1 MPIYR
6 AIYDGPPRWFTNQKT
21 RKKYVMIHATAN
33 NATAE
38 NEASYAK
45 RRPDST
51 SSHYYVDD
59 DSIVQSLD
67 TDLRAWHAGNTEGN
81 DHAIAYELTAQNVN
95 VGRAWWLDTDNI
107 EWPLFADQV
116 AKDCEAHGITPR
128 TLTDAQLRVGS
139 MTGIITHVQG
149 NRVWGGSDHTDPG
162 PNFPMDYLVS
172 QVKKRLEG
180 ATTVAT
186 LNKSDVNVLANTDGV
201 IKAPASSLR
210 ENPNNKFWTL
220 GSFLRSI
227 RDATRPAIT
236 KAWKTIWP
244 NESGNTTVG
253 VAARR
258 AAIIAHRA
266 RAENRV
272 QFQAVLAE
280 VAELRGQVAGLTAL
294 VQQLLTAPPVQLTAE
309 QLATLTETVAA
320 AAREPGERIEAALA
334 AAGAGLLS
342 VADDDDDDDAAA
354 SSE

>member
-81 DHAIAYELTAQNVN
+81 DHAIAYELTARNVN

-107 EWPLFADQV
+107 EWPLFAGQV
-116 AKDCEAHGITPR
+116 AKDCEAHGITPQ
-128 TLTDAQLRVGS
+128 TLTDAQLRAGS

-210 ENPNNKFWTL
+210 ENSDNKFWTL

-236 KAWKTIWP
+236 KGWQELWP
-244 NESGNTTVG
+244 KEDGNTTVG

-258 AAIIAHRA
+258 AAILSHGA
-266 RAENRV
+266 RAEAR
-272 QFQAVLAE
+272 AVRAE

-294 VQQLLTAPPVQLTAE
+294 VQQLLTAPPIQLDAD
-309 QLATLTETVAA
+309 QLSEMTSVVAA

-342 VADDDDDDDAAA
+342 VADDDDAA